1 MKYLNKVVLSI
12 LILVILDEGI
22 VSTNAKKGKDV
33 QLGDKLNCSE
43 GNQRQKR
50 NNILEMG
57 GLLFEHR
64 IKKRDQRPRLTINLT
79 LSELYTRIAA
89 FRPYKPYQE
98 VNQQEQDNT
107 A

>member
-1 MKYLNKVVLSI
+1 MWNLANLTAIEKSLYFRIDHNEALY
-12 LILVILDEGI
+12 
-22 VSTNAKKGKDV
+22 GKDV